1 MQSVTSPAVLGRVGG
16 RHGPA
21 ANRCTLANQSSHAQP
36 DVRDGGDAH
45 GGRHARGVQGARR
58 DVRSRRILPALAL
71 GLQLVA
77 AAVAV
82 PNVAR
87 AQDYAALQAEVEAL
101 RAEQTRLAAAQLA
114 NEAALSRLE
123 AAMES
128 ARTGS
133 ASSAATAAA
142 AAPAAASPVTPAR
155 SSADMPAARPAGA
168 GPATAPATAA
178 APANAT
184 AVAIPANAAATAAP
198 VAAAAA
204 LPVSSTAASRWSS
217 SGDLR
222 LRVQGDH
229 SDPRARGRDSAQL
242 RGRFGA
248 TFSATPN
255 LTLGLRLA
263 TGDPDDPNSTDV
275 QLSNWVDDLNVSL
288 DLAYLQWRHDAL
300 TVYGGKFPQPF
311 TRTDLVWD
319 GDVNPQGLGATW
331 RRPLGG
337 GSTLRVNGALLLLDE
352 QAAGAESTMAG
363 AQLGFDSPAGRPWRM
378 DLSAGWF
385 DYDLGSIAGAD
396 AGDFRSNLLAPNGRY
411 VSEYELL
418 DVIAGLS
425 WQGRDPAWPLRLT
438 LEHVRNRGAA
448 AGRDTAMSAELT
460 AGRAAQ
466 AGDWRLTYGRS
477 MAEVDAVLAAFSH
490 DNIGFGTNYT
500 MHALTVD
507 YTPASRLLVGGIWYH
522 YRPKDAAYAGSAD
535 PANWLDRFR
544 LYFQVSF

>member
-1 MQSVTSPAVLGRVGG
+1 MQRVIGRGVPGRDRGG
-16 RHGPA
+16 HDPG
-21 ANRCTLANQSSHAQP
+21 ANRCAPARWRAWPLAC
-36 DVRDGGDAH
+36 
-45 GGRHARGVQGARR
+45 GGRDARGVRR
-58 DVRSRRILPALAL
+58 GVRNERILAALAL
-71 GLQLVA
+71 GLQLVV

-101 RAEQTRLAAAQLA
+101 RAEQARLAAAQLA

-123 AAMES
+123 AALES

-133 ASSAATAAA
+133 PSSAATAAA
-142 AAPAAASPVTPAR
+142 IAPAAASPVIPAR
-155 SSADMPAARPAGA
+155 SSSDRPAAQPAGA
-168 GPATAPATAA
+168 VPATAA
-178 APANAT
+178 ASANATSIAIPANAT
-184 AVAIPANAAATAAP
+184 ATATP

-204 LPVSSTAASRWSS
+204 LPVSSTAASRWSF

-222 LRVQGDH
+222 LRAQGDH

-248 TFSATPN
+248 TFAATPE

-288 DLAYLQWRHDAL
+288 DLAYLQWKHDAV
-300 TVYGGKFPQPF
+300 TIYGGKFPQPF

-363 AQLGFDSPAGRPWRM
+363 AQLGFDSPAGRPWRV

-385 DYDLGSIAGAD
+385 DYDLGSVGGAD

-425 WQGRDPAWPLRLT
+425 WQGRDPAWPLRLVF
-438 LEHVRNRGAA
+438 EHVQNHGAA

-466 AGDWRLTYGRS
+466 PGDWRLTYGRS

-507 YTPASRLLVGGIWYH
+507 YTPVSRLLVGGIWYH

-544 LYFQVSF
+544 VYFQVSF